1 MCMCVCVCVGVNFA
15 EEDGLFNEGG
25 SGLMGPYVETFFTER
40 DGSGQCI
47 SRNLG
52 ERRVI
57 WYKGL
62 DERHRRSIKSRNKY
76 DLRPWDSGRRDRLS
90 LRIS

>member
-40 DGSGQCI
+40 DGSGQCHKY
-47 SRNLG
+47 LF
-52 ERRVI
+52 
-57 WYKGL
+57 GL
-62 DERHRRSIKSRNKY
+62 
-76 DLRPWDSGRRDRLS
+76 
-90 LRIS
+90 